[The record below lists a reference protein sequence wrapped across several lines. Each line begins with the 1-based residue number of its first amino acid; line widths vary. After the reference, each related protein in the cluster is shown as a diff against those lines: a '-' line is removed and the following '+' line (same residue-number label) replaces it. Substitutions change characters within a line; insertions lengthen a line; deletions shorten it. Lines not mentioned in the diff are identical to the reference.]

1 MSFKSLRIN
10 VTLTQHFVCNFLSV
24 NLYNII
30 ELYGENWE
38 KSLNCIIVTF
48 NSTSSISSSINPFG
62 TKEIEST
69 RVSRNSVASVLT
81 RTSPTAT
88 FR

>member
-1 MSFKSLRIN
+1 MSFNSLRIN

-30 ELYGENWE
+30 ELYGENWK

-48 NSTSSISSSINPFG
+48 NSTSSIFPSINLSG
-62 TKEIEST
+62 TEEIESM
-69 RVSRNSVASVLT
+69 RVSRNSAASVLT